1 MNSNVFFCWW
11 SHSITQFL
19 ALNDRTSNIKPN
31 GAFTTSIKLIIK
43 QTWTSYFWTSNRLK
57 SVHLLVIKL
66 KHPIFVFEQS
76 NFEHS
81 LTHHYYKNLPLFH
94 FKEYQCYTNSVNT
107 LASSNKIARCLHI
120 ILAIKSSPE
129 IVFFLVCMSLG
140 APWQLLGDVVR
151 TSRSVF

>member
-1 MNSNVFFCWW
+1 MNSNVFIYWW
-11 SHSITQFL
+11 FHLNTQFL
-19 ALNDRTSNIKPN
+19 ALNEHTSNKPNRAFISSIKSLIEQTRTSS
-31 GAFTTSIKLIIK
+31 FRTSKGLE
-43 QTWTSYFWTSNRLK
+43 
-57 SVHLLVIKL
+57 SVHLLVIEL
-66 KHPIFVFEQS
+66 EHPIFGLIT
-76 NFEHS
+76 NFEMCH
-81 LTHHYYKNLPLFH
+81 LH
-94 FKEYQCYTNSVNT
+94 FFISTNMNATQISVNT